1 MLSNRRI
8 MPATNVTLHK
18 CNLNFLVA
26 ALEMQ
31 KETSEIDF
39 NTTVVMFNPI
49 YPQHYHFN
57 I

>member
-26 ALEMQ
+26 TLEMQ
-31 KETSEIDF
+31 KETSEINF

-49 YPQHYHFN
+49 YPQYYHLN